1 MKNLFLFIII
11 FFSAQITY
19 SQEILSLP
27 DDSTSVV
34 ITLKS
39 GSVYSGK
46 IIDKNSREILIDSED
61 DVITISRADIQ
72 SIETIEGNQR
82 IRVIMKDGAEHE
94 GLLIKNTIDQII
106 INNKNGRLS
115 LHQDKIRRIEED
127 FEKEEVRIVMK
138 DGTTYEGYQRL
149 DGEKPTTI
157 YTDNGEVEYKADQ
170 VKKISKLRKTSKYGF
185 ENPVATKYFLGP
197 SAIPLQK
204 GTSYYH
210 NQAVIFNSAQTSV
223 GNNIS
228 LGGGFE
234 FLSLFNAGSPLIYGN
249 IKISASASDRFHYGG
264 GLITGGILGNS
275 NVDGAFFIAP
285 YGIVTV
291 GNYDH
296 NITFGGSGVMA
307 FAPFGV
313 FTLSGMT
320 RVSRKVSLI
329 SNNYFIAGESVGGLG
344 AFGIQG
350 VRIMGESMAF
360 DIGILLNREL
370 ISEGLILPYAG
381 FIQRF

>member
-1 MKNLFLFIII
+1 MKNLFLII
-11 FFSAQITY
+11 FLSFIVQIGY

-27 DDSTSVV
+27 DDSASVI
-34 ITLKS
+34 ITLKN

-46 IIDKNSREILIDSED
+46 IIDKNSREILISGKD
-61 DVITISRADIQ
+61 DAITILRADIQ
-72 SIETIEGNQR
+72 SVEHTEGNQR
-82 IRVIMKDGAEHE
+82 IRVVMNDGAEHE
-94 GLLIKNTIDQII
+94 GLLIKNTIEQLVIE
-106 INNKNGRLS
+106 NRNGRLT
-115 LHQDKIRRIEED
+115 LHQDKIRRIEEE
-127 FEKEEVRIVMK
+127 FEKEGVRIVMK

-157 YTDNGEVEYKADQ
+157 YTDNGEVQYNPDQ
-170 VKKISKLRKTSKYGF
+170 VRKKSKLRAPSKYGF

-204 GTSYYH
+204 GTSYYN
-210 NQAVIFNSAQTSV
+210 NQAVIFNSAQTSIGKHV
-223 GNNIS
+223 S

-234 FLSLFNAGSPLIYGN
+234 FLSLFISRSPLVYGN

-264 GLITGGILGNS
+264 GVVTGGVLGSGNA
-275 NVDGAFFIAP
+275 DGGFFIAP
-285 YGIVTV
+285 YGIITV

-296 NITFGGSGVMA
+296 NITFGGGGVMA
-307 FAPFGV
+307 SLPFGV

-329 SNNYFIAGESVGGLG
+329 SNNYFIVGESLGGFG
-344 AFGIQG
+344 GFGIQG

-360 DIGILLNREL
+360 DIGILLNSPL
-370 ISEGLILPYAG
+370 VSDGDILPYAG
-381 FIQRF
+381 FLHRF